1 MSEYYD
7 EIRWR
12 DEHSWAKMVFPPA
25 FPLYNECLACVQLCS
40 RVPLQDESGHP
51 VANLS
56 RKARIGISMMK
67 GVDGSFNQLKD
78 RLTVLHLC
86 TILVGYHLDL
96 ASMADIHHFHDAH
109 AGNILISL
117 SSKLPAVRWHDFAGN
132 FGSAARRVVA
142 QTFTDGFARQIEDF
156 SGTVISQ
163 IRGMHQGF
171 ASRLNETRKTCSMV
185 GRDMIWVRQ
194 CLRQRAFDLAS
205 TMLSL
210 SALQTLE
217 KQRLLESIAPALS
230 DSDARASPDHLK
242 LERCGG
248 ELGEPRKGEQRAV
261 RNSSTASATSTV
273 VWARE
278 LICKDGTVTAKS
290 RQEGEGELERAFKV
304 QSREGAQ
311 LNDVDDL
318 AIALRDVDPD
328 QIDVYLY
335 SKEAGE
341 WQLVKSSSTSLRQ
354 DTSEQDCY
362 GFLPRRT

>member
-1 MSEYYD
+1 MADDCTPEQCASMLPDLQSCVDFARFGGGDNWIALCSHGHRNFAVRFSVVQDLAMVHKSPNMYVFPSLNFGRALCRSQSPIVLKLRPAIQGTWRRVLSMSEYYG

-25 FPLYNECLACVQLCS
+25 FPLYECLACVQLCS
-40 RVPLQDESGHP
+40 SVPLRDESGHP

-56 RKARIGISMMK
+56 RKVRIGISMMK
-67 GVDGSFNQLKD
+67 GVDGSLNQLKD
-78 RLTVLHLC
+78 RLTILHLC

-163 IRGMHQGF
+163 IRETHQGF
-171 ASRLNETRKTCSMV
+171 ASRLNETCKTCSMV

-230 DSDARASPDHLK
+230 DSDARVLWRHWS
-242 LERCGG
+242 EG
-248 ELGEPRKGEQRAV
+248 
-261 RNSSTASATSTV
+261 T
-273 VWARE
+273 RE
-278 LICKDGTVTAKS
+278 
-290 RQEGEGELERAFKV
+290 
-304 QSREGAQ
+304 
-311 LNDVDDL
+311 
-318 AIALRDVDPD
+318 
-328 QIDVYLY
+328 
-335 SKEAGE
+335 
-341 WQLVKSSSTSLRQ
+341 
-354 DTSEQDCY
+354 Y
-362 GFLPRRT
+362 GS